1 MKRTEKIAD
10 YVAKSKDVTA
20 YIKNTLRSGQCDNL
34 ERLQEI
40 YDLAKEVIDNIYEF
54 ALPKLY
60 NKWFD
65 YYSSH
70 FMKKWVKLRL
80 EAPIDLGFGEVVDK
94 VVFYVTGLSS
104 AENGFALLETKGSIV
119 YYLESGRDDTYMA
132 VYPVIRISQGD
143 VVKVDFDEGFLDRV
157 EVVSDDYVKK
167 LKESKLCQEL
177 DDRLKGDHND

>member
-1 MKRTEKIAD
+1 MKSTEKIAD

-40 YDLAKEVIDNIYEF
+40 YDLAKEVIDNIYEY

-70 FMKKWVKLRL
+70 FMNKWVKIRL
-80 EAPIDLGFGEVVDK
+80 EAPIDLGFGEVVDS
-94 VVFYVTGLSS
+94 VVFKVSGLGS
-104 AENGFALLETKGSIV
+104 AENGFWLSEKKGSIV
-119 YYLESGRDDTYMA
+119 YYLESGRNDTYMA

-143 VVKVDFDEGFLDRV
+143 GVKVDFDEGFLDRV
-157 EVVSDDYVKK
+157 EVVSEDYVKK

-177 DDRLKGDHND
+177 DDRLKGDYK